1 MIPKN
6 ESSTI
11 VRVRKQTTLSGNN
24 SLLLSFSL
32 PLLITSQMATIFRL
46 SSPLFRNTV
55 VQFGVNRRFVHVEA
69 KIASLGLKLPAI
81 STPKGNFVNFVQV
94 GNLVFVSG
102 HLPQP
107 ADGNLVI
114 GTVGKEVSIE
124 QGNNRIYFILSNIN
138 SNGYCLSSNHLYR
151 I

>member
-1 MIPKN
+1 MA
-6 ESSTI
+6 
-11 VRVRKQTTLSGNN
+11 TLSRM
-24 SLLLSFSL
+24 
-32 PLLITSQMATIFRL
+32 T
-46 SSPLFRNTV
+46 SPLFRNTV
-55 VQFGVNRRFVHVEA
+55 VQFGINRRFVHVEA
-69 KIASLGLKLPAI
+69 KIASLGLQLPAI

-124 QGNNRIYFILSNIN
+124 QGNI
-138 SNGYCLSSNHLYR
+138 
-151 I
+151 